1 MENKK
6 KNDILSYIIIIL
18 VVLIIRLFI
27 ATPVRVVGSSMDD
40 TLKEGEILILEKFD
54 KKFERFDI

>member
-6 KNDILSYIIIIL
+6 KNDILSYVIIIL
-18 VVLIIRLFI
+18 VVLIIRLFV

-40 TLKEGEILILEKFD
+40 TL
-54 KKFERFDI
+54 